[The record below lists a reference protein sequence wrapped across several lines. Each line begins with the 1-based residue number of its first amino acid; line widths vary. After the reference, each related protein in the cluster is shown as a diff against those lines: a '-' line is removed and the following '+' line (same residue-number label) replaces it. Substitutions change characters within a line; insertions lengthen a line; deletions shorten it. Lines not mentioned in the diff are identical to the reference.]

1 MTRMEFWN
9 AHIVFIRVIRVIRV
23 IRGRFQSREMGAKKM
38 PRATEVDRGVLD
50 YLIQP

>member
-1 MTRMEFWN
+1 MTRTELFRGR
-9 AHIVFIRVIRVIRV
+9 IVFIRGIRA
-23 IRGRFQSREMGAKKM
+23 IRGRFYTRDIGAKKT